1 MADPFARPPTTQP
14 LRSLSSRACQDA
26 SAGGYILSRSAVRAW
41 REDHEALRV
50 FATLSL
56 SRARH
61 KTSTARSRVRFCF
74 FGAGA
79 GTPADRPR
87 LGRTYLVLRGHCSRI
102 PPPLA
107 DGTRRGCQT
116 LILSTNPLRAGD
128 RGPRGRCPCLVLGPR
143 PPDALVDLVC
153 PPLELLLRVHAKAAV
168 KSAAIVPR
176 RDESKLVPQVVHNLR
191 VREGGQNKRPLA
203 REAAPR
209 PPRRAPA
216 TFARPPVP
224 QRKRVC
230 AAPLNPEVAAVV
242 KGAASGA
249 VGTPVDDAERPR
261 GRFPRPRRFP
271 RRIRSGGGGGRG
283 RLDGSVAA
291 GCIDGGG
298 EEVRGGER
306 A

>member
-1 MADPFARPPTTQP
+1 MRNRSVRPTRTGKGARTRHSAATF
-14 LRSLSSRACQDA
+14 LGSIALAFHTHSVARRGARAVARRS
-26 SAGGYILSRSAVRAW
+26 IL
-41 REDHEALRV
+41 
-50 FATLSL
+50 
-56 SRARH
+56 
-61 KTSTARSRVRFCF
+61 
-74 FGAGA
+74 AGA

-143 PPDALVDLVC
+143 PPDARVDLVC

-283 RLDGSVAA
+283 RLDVAA